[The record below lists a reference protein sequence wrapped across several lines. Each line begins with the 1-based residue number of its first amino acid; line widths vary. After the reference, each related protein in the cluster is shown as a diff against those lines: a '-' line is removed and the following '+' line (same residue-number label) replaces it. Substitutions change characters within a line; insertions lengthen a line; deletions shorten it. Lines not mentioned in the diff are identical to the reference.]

1 MKRIAVLICAAA
13 ATAMTACAETK
24 IATVDMEEVILAHP
38 QTEENK
44 ARLLEMQKEF
54 EKQRDDERE
63 KIKALL
69 KKYEGVVKEA
79 GNEALSE
86 MERNKRINAARDLEQ
101 TIKEGE
107 SDLRKMVNDLQRKL
121 QEKELLLFGN
131 VMSDVKFAIGGIVKE
146 GGYDLILDKS
156 AFRAG
161 APVPIVMYSNENLD
175 ITDTV
180 IKAIG
185 GKKVEPKKE
194 EAK

>member
-1 MKRIAVLICAAA
+1 MKRTAVLICAAA
-13 ATAMTACAETK
+13 ATALTACAETK

-69 KKYEGVVKEA
+69 RKYEGVVKEA

-107 SDLRKMVNDLQRKL
+107 NDLRKLVNDLQRKL

-161 APVPIVMYSNENLD
+161 APVPIVMHANENLD
-175 ITDTV
+175 ITESV
-180 IKAIG
+180 ITAIG
-185 GKKVEPKKE
+185 GKKAEPKKE

>member
-13 ATAMTACAETK
+13 TTALTACAETK
-24 IATVDMEEVILAHP
+24 IATVDMEEIILAHP

-69 KKYEGVVKEA
+69 KQYEGVVKEA

-86 MERNKRINAARDLEQ
+86 LERNKKINAARDLEQ

-107 SDLRKMVNDLQRKL
+107 NDLRKLVNDLQRKL

-146 GGYDLILDKS
+146 GAYDLILDKS
-156 AFRAG
+156 AFRVG
-161 APVPIVMYSNENLD
+161 APVPIVMYSNDKLD
-175 ITDTV
+175 ITDSV

-185 GKKVEPKKE
+185 GKKAETKKE
-194 EAK
+194 DAK